1 MTLLRTGVG
10 ACPIIQHWKRLRIV
24 HILPQSLSL
33 RSRVSAGVA
42 SAVLGFALMTG
53 PALAQPQTDP
63 PSGDVSAQADGSP
76 AQPQGSEIIVT
87 GSRIARPELEANVP
101 IAAVTSEALQ
111 QDAAINVQDT
121 LVELPQ
127 VGIGTSRTNSNF
139 LTGANGVATVN
150 LRNLGASRTLVLVN
164 GRRFVAGLAGSSAVD
179 INNIPTD
186 FIDRV
191 DIVTGGASAIYGSEA
206 ISGVVNFILKDKFD
220 GVQARGQYG
229 VTERGDNPRYMGSL
243 TAGQS
248 FLDGRANILANFTYD
263 KDAGLFSRNRA
274 ISDQDCFLNASPDE
288 CGPAFYSSY
297 AAQGRFELLDANGA
311 RTDALN
317 GQGLFTFDQGN
328 NLVEGFPIGSG
339 YNRNAARRIAVP
351 LERYLGSAL
360 ANFEIVDGVTLYAEG
375 TYGRVKSSSQIEA
388 TPLDYTDIYD
398 GSVGN
403 LGIPITNPFI
413 PASVQAA
420 IAAAN
425 ADEDPAND
433 VAALGFRRRQVEVFS
448 RSNTADRETW
458 RVAAGIRGNV
468 MNDFRYDVS
477 YVYGHLK
484 DYTASQ
490 DIDNARYRNALNAT
504 VDPATGN
511 IVCADAA
518 ARADGCVPINLFGFG
533 TASREASAYVRSA
546 IPKFEQVTNS
556 QHVVSANLSGDLME
570 LPGGKL
576 AIAVGA
582 EYRRESSVD
591 DLDDLTNTGG
601 NSGNLIP
608 DTRGKFNVWEV
619 YGEANVP
626 LMSEKP
632 MFHYLGLTGAA
643 RYSDYSTV
651 GNVFSW
657 NAGAEWAPFDGLR
670 LRGVY
675 AVANRAPNIG
685 ELFSAPAET
694 FPTVTDPC
702 IGVSASAFNASTT
715 TAAQAA
721 ACRSLPGFGANIAA
735 SPDNSFFYELAD
747 IQGINGFDGGNINLQ
762 EETARTITLGGV
774 LTPRAI
780 PGLALSVDYFRIK
793 VKDAIGTVP
802 RDVSIGQCLES
813 GGAEFCGN
821 VLRDPNTG
829 RLLTINSQLA
839 NIADLKTSGI
849 DVALRYN
856 RALGLVTDD
865 RLGLN
870 IYYTYLLDL
879 EKRAFVGAPLEEN
892 RGQLNGDGRLGAGF
906 KHKASARI
914 GYSLK
919 QVSLSWQVNYL
930 GRIQDT
936 LGGYGDEGLDNLN
949 SVGDA
954 FYHDVQARFRAG
966 EKEQFEFYVG
976 VDNLFDRKPPFLPSG
991 FASNVTGTETA
1002 ADTYDPF
1009 GRRYYAGAR
1018 VRF

>member
-1 MTLLRTGVG
+1 MQLLSFSMS
-10 ACPIIQHWKRLRIV
+10 P
-24 HILPQSLSL
+24 
-33 RSRVSAGVA
+33 RSQIAAGVA
-42 SAVLGFALMTG
+42 TGVMAIALLAG
-53 PALAQPQTDP
+53 PAAAQPTQDP

-111 QDAAINVQDT
+111 EDAAINVQDT
-121 LVELPQ
+121 LAELPQ
-127 VGIGTSRTNSNF
+127 VGIGSTRTNSNF

-150 LRNLGASRTLVLVN
+150 LRNLGSSRTLVLVN
-164 GRRFVAGLAGSSAVD
+164 GRRFVSGLAGSSAVD

-206 ISGVVNFILKDKFD
+206 ISGVVNFILKDKFE
-220 GVQARGQYG
+220 GIQARGQYG
-229 VTERGDNPRYMGSL
+229 ITERGDNPRYMGSL

-248 FLDGRANILANFTYD
+248 FMDGRANILANFTYD
-263 KDAGLFSRNRA
+263 KDAGLFSRKRD

-311 RTDALN
+311 RANVLN
-317 GQGLFTFDQGN
+317 GQGLFTFDPDN
-328 NLVEGFPIGSG
+328 ALVEGFPVGSG
-339 YNRNAARRIAVP
+339 FNRNAARRISVP

-360 ANFEIVDGVTLYAEG
+360 VNFEVVDGVTLYAEG

-398 GSVGN
+398 GSAGN

-413 PASVQAA
+413 PADVAAA

-425 ADEDPAND
+425 SDADPTND

-448 RSNTADRETW
+448 RSNRADRETW

-477 YVYGHLK
+477 YVYGHLR
-484 DYTASQ
+484 DNTSSE
-490 DIDNARYRNALNAT
+490 DIDNARYRQALNAI
-504 VDPATGN
+504 VDPTTGA
-511 IVCADAA
+511 IVCADPA
-518 ARADGCVPINLFGFG
+518 ARAAGCVPINLFGYN
-533 TASREASAYVRSA
+533 TASPEASAYVRSA
-546 IPKFEQVTNS
+546 IPKSEEVTNT

-608 DTRGKFNVWEV
+608 DTRGKFHVWEA
-619 YGEANVP
+619 YGEVNVP
-626 LMSEKP
+626 LISEKP

-643 RYSDYSTV
+643 RYSDYSTI

-702 IGVSASAFNASTT
+702 IGVSASAYNSSTT

-721 ACRSLPGFGANIAA
+721 ACRALPGYAANVGASTNGA
-735 SPDNSFFYELAD
+735 FFYDLAD
-747 IQGINGFDGGNINLQ
+747 IQGINGFDGGNTNLQ

-780 PGLALSVDYFRIK
+780 PGFALSVDYFHIK

-802 RDVSIGQCLES
+802 RDVSIGQCLET
-813 GGAEFCGN
+813 GDAAFCNN

-829 RLLTINSQLA
+829 RLLTVNSQLA

-856 RALGLVTDD
+856 RALGLVADD
-865 RLGLN
+865 RLDLN
-870 IYYTYLLDL
+870 VYYTYLISL
-879 EKRAFVGAPLEEN
+879 EKRAFAGAPLEEN
-892 RGQLNGDGRLGAGF
+892 RGQLSGDGRLGAGF

-914 GYSLK
+914 GYSVK
-919 QVSLSWQVNYL
+919 NVTLSWQVNYL
-930 GRIQDT
+930 GKIQDT
-936 LGGYGDEGLDNLN
+936 LGGYGDDGLDRLN
-949 SVGDA
+949 TVGDA

-966 EKEQFEFYVG
+966 QDERFEFYVG
-976 VDNLFDRKPPFLPSG
+976 VDNLFDRAPPFLPSG
-991 FASNVTGTETA
+991 FASDVTGTETA